1 MLLNLLVLDF
11 FFHFISVPTFV
22 YLPFLQDYF
31 DIIDTPMDFGTI
43 CQNLERGDKYMNSED
58 VYKDVQFIWDN
69 CTKYNSK
76 GDYII
81 ELMKRVKKGFMKNWL
96 AAGLYSD
103 AQENGKYCSI
113 GHSSFFCSISFSS
126 FFP

>member
-1 MLLNLLVLDF
+1 
-11 FFHFISVPTFV
+11 
-22 YLPFLQDYF
+22 
-31 DIIDTPMDFGTI
+31 MDFGTI

-69 CTKYNSK
+69 CIKYNSK

-81 ELMKRVKKGFMKNWL
+81 ELMKRVKKGFMKYWL

-103 AQENGKYCSI
+103 VPDSGMYWISDSYRHLSLI
-113 GHSSFFCSISFSS
+113 YFCSMFDLVMV
-126 FFP
+126 FEALWRGAAPDPPHNT

>member
-1 MLLNLLVLDF
+1 
-11 FFHFISVPTFV
+11 
-22 YLPFLQDYF
+22 
-31 DIIDTPMDFGTI
+31 MDFGTI

-103 AQENGKYCSI
+103 VQENGKYCSI
-113 GHSSFFCSISFSS
+113 GHNSFFCSISFSS
-126 FFP
+126 FFFFLDVL

>member
-1 MLLNLLVLDF
+1 
-11 FFHFISVPTFV
+11 
-22 YLPFLQDYF
+22 
-31 DIIDTPMDFGTI
+31 MDFGTI
-43 CQNLERGDKYMNSED
+43 CKNLERGDKYMNSED

-103 AQENGKYCSI
+103 VPDSGKYW
-113 GHSSFFCSISFSS
+113 ISDSYQFGLGSL
-126 FFP
+126 PLYA